1 MSWLD
6 PYTLTVLGLIG
17 TWILVLG
24 TLFLMY
30 WQTRQNQILNSAN
43 AVLTLRERFDSD
55 RMRAARRH
63 LSQML
68 LAGSHEDIVS
78 MEVLTFFE
86 LVGSMTRRRLLDEEL
101 VWEAFGTWITTYHT
115 AVRHPV
121 DLLEKIREVLKD
133 PLVFH
138 NLDWLAKRVEAL
150 DRKALGREGA
160 EAVEDELEVRAFL
173 GREATLLESWG
184 TANTRSLGPEQLIK
198 DGAGSIGPQSTNAPS
213 GNGVGE

>member
-1 MSWLD
+1 MNWLD

-86 LVGSMTRRRLLDEEL
+86 LIGSMTRRRLLDEEL

-121 DLLEKIREVLKD
+121 DLVGKIREVLKD

-138 NLDWLAKRVEAL
+138 NLDWLAERVEAL

-184 TANTRSLGPEQLIK
+184 SANTRSLGPEQLIK
-198 DGAGSIGPQSTNAPS
+198 DEGGSSGSQSTGTS
-213 GNGVGE
+213 MGD